1 MNVCGV
7 KTCDWITVFM
17 FHSGNGV
24 TVGFLRFFFL
34 SYLVAFVT
42 TDRSTGAED
51 MHSDSIFIRVDIAKC
66 EKKFV
71 KFSFLQNL

>member
-1 MNVCGV
+1 MNVCEV
-7 KTCDWITVFM
+7 KTGDWITVFM

-24 TVGFLRFFFL
+24 TVGFLRFL
-34 SYLVAFVT
+34 SSYLVACVV